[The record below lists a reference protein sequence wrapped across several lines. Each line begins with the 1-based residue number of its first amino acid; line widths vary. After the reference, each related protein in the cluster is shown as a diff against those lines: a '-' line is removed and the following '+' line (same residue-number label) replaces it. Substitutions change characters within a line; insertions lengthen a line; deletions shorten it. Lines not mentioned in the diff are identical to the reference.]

1 MAQVLVIG
9 LGRFGFHVARML
21 HEKGHEVVAVDIDE
35 GNVQRIRDFCSR
47 AIRLDARDKERL
59 EALGPKHFD
68 VAVVSLGERVD
79 ASALVTLHL
88 KEQGARRIITKAGSE
103 DHAKLLEKLEVHDIV
118 FPEREAAERLVRR
131 LSNRNL
137 MDFIPLGEE
146 ASIEE
151 LAAPAAF
158 VGKTLAEVDLRRR
171 YGVQVVG
178 LRNAL
183 TDQVTL
189 IPSADLKILDSHS
202 LIVLGT
208 NDDLARLQKL

>member
-1 MAQVLVIG
+1 MAQILVIG

-59 EALGPKHFD
+59 EALGAKHFD
-68 VAVVSLGERVD
+68 VAIVSLGERVD

-158 VGKTLAEVDLRRR
+158 VGKTLAVIDLRRR

-178 LRNAL
+178 IRDAL

-202 LIVLGT
+202 LIVLGA